1 MTFRPKVLV
10 AKPNAELRW
19 LGRFLM
25 PGLFDGEHY
34 FVLSQLGEN
43 RTRFVHGERSS
54 GVLVPLVKSNLESAI
69 RAGFEAM
76 NEAMK
81 RRAESKSPYA
91 DEFEAVRL

>member
-43 RTRFVHGERSS
+43 RTRFVHGERFS
-54 GVLVPLVKSNLESAI
+54 GVLVPLVKSSLESAT

-76 NEAMK
+76 K
-81 RRAESKSPYA
+81 VRAESNSPHA
-91 DEFEAVRL
+91 DEFESVRL